1 MSERG
6 FFSRILGGGAD
17 EDETRVFSAEEIGTR
32 RPTRREEEPDEE
44 EQRPQG
50 FTVERAAEVIDDL
63 PPDVPRESAVRI
75 VRGTLTAAGIK
86 VEDLERSTR
95 VRESKLNSEM
105 DLARDRQQEIQQRT
119 EEAVRSL
126 EEEIRKARED
136 RDAGIAGEEERI
148 SRASAGIEGIKRVRA
163 FFGFPSREKR
173 RLTVWRRIHRWTR
186 RRSSNPSTR
195 TKPRSCAVPRWL
207 VWTSLPTRRPPKALR
222 RTATPAARP
231 TNVEH
236 PAPPGASRPGLR
248 L

>member
-6 FFSRILGGGAD
+6 FFSRILGGDAN
-17 EDETRVFSAEEIGTR
+17 EDETRVFSAEEVGTR
-32 RPTRREEEPDEE
+32 RSGGREEPDEE

-105 DLARDRQQEIQQRT
+105 TLARDRQEEIRRGT
-119 EEAVRSL
+119 EEVVRSL
-126 EEEIRKARED
+126 EEEIRKAREY
-136 RDAGIAGEEERI
+136 RDSGIAQEEDRI

-163 FFGFPSREKR
+163 FFGFPEPQEEEVAGPMDDSPVDETRVFEPFDEDETQI
-173 RLTVWRRIHRWTR
+173 LHR
-186 RRSSNPSTR
+186 PD
-195 TKPRSCAVPRWL
+195 
-207 VWTSLPTRRPPKALR
+207 
-222 RTATPAARP
+222 
-231 TNVEH
+231 
-236 PAPPGASRPGLR
+236 PPGDADSSANDASAPESPSPYRDRYGSTDQR
-248 L
+248 

>member
-6 FFSRILGGGAD
+6 FFSRILGGD
-17 EDETRVFSAEEIGTR
+17 TNEDETRVFSAEEVGTR
-32 RPTRREEEPDEE
+32 RSEGGDEPDEE

-63 PPDVPRESAVRI
+63 PPDVPRESALRI

-105 DLARDRQQEIQQRT
+105 DLARNRQEEIRRGT
-119 EEAVRSL
+119 EEVVRSL

-136 RDAGIAGEEERI
+136 RDTGIAQEEDRI

-163 FFGFPSREKR
+163 FFGFPEPEEE
-173 RLTVWRRIHRWTR
+173 RIAGPAEDPPMDETR
-186 RRSSNPSTR
+186 VFESFDEDETQILRRSDLPGGADSPANDATASENPSPYR
-195 TKPRSCAVPRWL
+195 DRYG
-207 VWTSLPTRRPPKALR
+207 PTDER
-222 RTATPAARP
+222 
-231 TNVEH
+231 
-236 PAPPGASRPGLR
+236 
-248 L
+248 

>member
-6 FFSRILGGGAD
+6 FFSRILGGDAN
-17 EDETRVFSAEEIGTR
+17 EDDTRVFSAEEVGTR
-32 RPTRREEEPDEE
+32 RSEGREEPDEE

-105 DLARDRQQEIQQRT
+105 TLARDRQEEIRRGT
-119 EEAVRSL
+119 EEVVRSM

-136 RDAGIAGEEERI
+136 RDAGIAQEEDRI
-148 SRASAGIEGIKRVRA
+148 SRASAGIEGIKRVRT
-163 FFGFPSREKR
+163 FFGFPEPQEEEVAAPMDDSPVDE
-173 RLTVWRRIHRWTR
+173 TR
-186 RRSSNPSTR
+186 VFEPFDEDETQILH
-195 TKPRSCAVPRWL
+195 P
-207 VWTSLPTRRPPKALR
+207 
-222 RTATPAARP
+222 
-231 TNVEH
+231 
-236 PAPPGASRPGLR
+236 PAPPGDADSSANDASAPESPSPYRDRYGSTDQR
-248 L
+248 

>member
-163 FFGFPSREKR
+163 FFGFPEPEEEEANG
-173 RLTVWRRIHRWTR
+173 LAEDPPVDQTQVLEPFDEDETQVL
-186 RRSSNPSTR
+186 RRSSLAGMDEPTDATTSEGPSPYR
-195 TKPRSCAVPRWL
+195 DPRG
-207 VWTSLPTRRPPKALR
+207 T
-222 RTATPAARP
+222 
-231 TNVEH
+231 TNE
-236 PAPPGASRPGLR
+236 R
-248 L
+248 